1 VRSHNCLYAR
11 RPKKLK
17 EGRTK
22 YNEPKI
28 EEVEKRILEVS
39 AAEKRGSF
47 EPHRERD
54 VLTEVL
60 ENPEHRSR
68 VHGVSSRQS

>member
-1 VRSHNCLYAR
+1 MPARS
-11 RPKKLK
+11 KKLK

-22 YNEPKI
+22 YNETKT

-39 AAEKRGSF
+39 VAKKSRSF

-54 VLTEVL
+54 VLTEAL
-60 ENPEHRSR
+60 GNPEHRGHIR
-68 VHGVSSRQS
+68 GVSSRQS